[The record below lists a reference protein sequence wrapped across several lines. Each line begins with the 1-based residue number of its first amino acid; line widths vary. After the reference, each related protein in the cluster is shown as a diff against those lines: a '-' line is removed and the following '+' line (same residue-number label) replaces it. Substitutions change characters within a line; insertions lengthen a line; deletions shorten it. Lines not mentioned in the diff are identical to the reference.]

1 MRFGIPA
8 RSVFRFAEGAE
19 VGPAPRWPAP
29 IRPLTQG
36 RQAPTVASAEIPQ
49 GRIAIVGT
57 GFVADF
63 YMRSL
68 ATFPG
73 LSVVGAFDIDAE
85 RLAAFC
91 AHWKVPVCAN
101 LADLLRDGP
110 GAPDIVL
117 NLTNPDAHHAVSR
130 ACLEA
135 GRHVYSEKP
144 LATTMDDAQDL
155 QVLALARGLMLASA
169 PCSVLGEAA
178 QTAWLALRRREIGTV
193 RLVYAELDDG
203 FLAEAPFRSWRSPSG
218 APWPYADEFRVGCTL
233 EHAGYYLTW
242 LMAMFGSV
250 ETVVSAS
257 GRLVADRLP
266 GEGSAPDFACA
277 TLFFETGV
285 VARLTCSIVAPHDH
299 TIRFIGDD
307 GILEIDRCWDNHAP
321 VRVRRR
327 HTLRRRLIDS
337 PFARVVRIRGK
348 THPKVARW
356 GATAMNFALGPIEML
371 SALREGRPC
380 RLSTA
385 FALHLTEVSLAIQNG
400 GGRQVMR
407 TACPPIEPMPWA
419 QP

>member
-1 MRFGIPA
+1 MRLVTLPRVGVPFADLRDAEPA
-8 RSVFRFAEGAE
+8 RTEPASASDQ
-19 VGPAPRWPAP
+19 APRPDAPAA
-29 IRPLTQG
+29 TGG
-36 RQAPTVASAEIPQ
+36 RLAL
-49 GRIAIVGT
+49 VGT

-63 YMRSL
+63 YMQSL
-68 ATFPG
+68 ATYPD
-73 LSVVGAFDIDAE
+73 LQVVGAFDIDSE

-91 AHWKVPVCAN
+91 AHWGVRPAASLGAL
-101 LADLLRDGP
+101 LADGP
-110 GAPDIVL
+110 EAPDLVL
-117 NLTNPDAHHAVSR
+117 NLTNPDAHYAVSR

-135 GRHVYSEKP
+135 GRPVYSEKP
-144 LATTMDDAQDL
+144 LATTMADAEAL
-155 QVLALARGLMLASA
+155 HALALERGLMLASA

-203 FLAEAPFRSWRSPSG
+203 FLAQAPYRTWRSASG

-266 GEGSAPDFACA
+266 DGTRTAPDFSCA
-277 TLFFETGV
+277 TLFFETGT

-299 TIRFIGDD
+299 RIRFIGDD

-327 HTLRRRLIDS
+327 HAIRRRLIDS
-337 PFARVVRIRGK
+337 PFSRRIRIRGK
-348 THPKVARW
+348 THPMVARW
-356 GATAMNFALGPIEML
+356 GATAMNFALGPAEML
-371 SALREGRPC
+371 AASREGRPC

-385 FALHLTEVSLAIQNG
+385 FALHLTEVTLAIQSG
-400 GGRQVMR
+400 AGRQAMR
-407 TACPPIEPMPWA
+407 TACPRIEPMPWA
-419 QP
+419 AEP